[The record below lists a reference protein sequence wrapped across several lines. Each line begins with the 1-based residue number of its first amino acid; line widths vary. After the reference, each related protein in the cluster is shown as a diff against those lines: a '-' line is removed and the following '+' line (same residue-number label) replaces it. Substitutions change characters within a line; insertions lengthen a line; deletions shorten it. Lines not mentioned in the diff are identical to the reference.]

1 MKTKHMESMS
11 RAYSNHSIVVITI
24 TQKNI
29 DTGAAKSGKLY
40 LVDLAGSEKV
50 GKTGASGQTLEEA
63 KKINKSLTALGMVI
77 NALTDGKSSHI
88 PYRDSKLTR
97 ILQESLG
104 GNSRTTL
111 IINCSPSS
119 YNEAETLSTLRF
131 GMRAKTIKNKAKV
144 NADLS
149 PAELKA
155 LLKKVKSE
163 TVTFKQY
170 IAALEGEVSIW
181 RSGQVVPEDKWV
193 TMDKVTR
200 GDFASLPPASGFKSP
215 LPSDD
220 FSRPTTPAIVL
231 EKDERDEFLKREN
244 ELMDQIAEKE
254 TELSNRE
261 KLLENLKEEIAYYK
275 EQEQSVT
282 QENQVM
288 TSELNELRL
297 QLQKISFESKENA
310 ITVDSLKEANQE
322 LMSELEELKKNLAEI
337 RNAQTKATQSD
348 KERKKAEKMAQ
359 IMSGFEVSN
368 EMNEKERQI
377 RDALVKLELDGN
389 GLSVE
394 ELVSLRRDLSDS
406 RALVEQH
413 TKTIDDLTQEK
424 KLIEQKKTEL
434 ESRFANLEQE
444 YEELLDKTIAE
455 EEAQIQK
462 SADIDETISA
472 LKSKLEQQYISK
484 KEAQQRE
491 IDELKQQLEQKT
503 NEHTRLSTTI
513 NDLKS
518 VNDQL
523 QVKKRTS
530 NGKCFSFLCN
540 IIFRLL

>member
-1 MKTKHMESMS
+1 M
-11 RAYSNHSIVVITI
+11 
-24 TQKNI
+24 
-29 DTGAAKSGKLY
+29 
-40 LVDLAGSEKV
+40 
-50 GKTGASGQTLEEA
+50 
-63 KKINKSLTALGMVI
+63 
-77 NALTDGKSSHI
+77 
-88 PYRDSKLTR
+88 TR

-220 FSRPTTPAIVL
+220 FSRPATPAIVL

-275 EQEQSVT
+275 EQEQAVT

-472 LKSKLEQQYISK
+472 LKVCSFVKVIFLYSFKLYSP
-484 KEAQQRE
+484 
-491 IDELKQQLEQKT
+491 
-503 NEHTRLSTTI
+503 N
-513 NDLKS
+513 
-518 VNDQL
+518 
-523 QVKKRTS
+523 
-530 NGKCFSFLCN
+530 
-540 IIFRLL
+540 

>member
-1 MKTKHMESMS
+1 
-11 RAYSNHSIVVITI
+11 
-24 TQKNI
+24 
-29 DTGAAKSGKLY
+29 
-40 LVDLAGSEKV
+40 
-50 GKTGASGQTLEEA
+50 
-63 KKINKSLTALGMVI
+63 
-77 NALTDGKSSHI
+77 
-88 PYRDSKLTR
+88 
-97 ILQESLG
+97 
-104 GNSRTTL
+104 
-111 IINCSPSS
+111 
-119 YNEAETLSTLRF
+119 
-131 GMRAKTIKNKAKV
+131 
-144 NADLS
+144 
-149 PAELKA
+149 
-155 LLKKVKSE
+155 
-163 TVTFKQY
+163 
-170 IAALEGEVSIW
+170 
-181 RSGQVVPEDKWV
+181 
-193 TMDKVTR
+193 MDKVTR

-220 FSRPTTPAIVL
+220 FSRPATPAIVL

-275 EQEQSVT
+275 EQEQAVT

-472 LKSKLEQQYISK
+472 LKSKLEQQYMSK

-523 QVKKRTS
+523 QTALTEQARKEPADISEKEKDLERMRKSMAQQLADFEMMKKALMRDLQSRCEKVVELEMSLDETREQYNNVLRAS
-530 NGKCFSFLCN
+530 NNKRQQKNMAFLVRDLEHLAN
-540 IIFRLL
+540 VQKQLVEQNSSLKKEVALAERKLIARNERIQSLETLLGEAQEKLLHQNQKFEAQLQTVRDRLGQAKLQKSNQPSLQALSL